1 MLKSM
6 PLLLS
11 IPRSMLLRSMHQSLF
26 RLLSEIRPLATP
38 TQRVISRIRTVIERF
53 GRLPEPMQV
62 RFLAALKTFGY
73 CAAALDW
80 FDEQAQDPDL
90 MRRRGLR
97 PAEPL
102 PRDLGIF
109 DDTGRIGEQ
118 LSRESLV
125 QLRTW
130 LNNDDRVLGWFFP
143 EGLSPEDDKDLREQL
158 HILHH
163 YERPDGGRGQPWSP
177 IAALDAVLADWPED
191 LPTREV
197 SLAAAERDLIEI
209 LDELFPEEQPGES

>member
-1 MLKSM
+1 MK
-6 PLLLS
+6 
-11 IPRSMLLRSMHQSLF
+11 
-26 RLLSEIRPLATP
+26 
-38 TQRVISRIRTVIERF
+38 
-53 GRLPEPMQV
+53 V
-62 RFLAALKTFGY
+62 RFLATLGTFGHHV
-73 CAAALDW
+73 AALNW

-102 PRDLGIF
+102 PLELGIF
-109 DDTGRIGEQ
+109 DDTGRIREQ
-118 LSRESLV
+118 LSRKSLV
-125 QLRTW
+125 QLREW
-130 LNNDDRVLGWFFP
+130 LEDDDRVLGWFFP

-163 YERPDGGRGQPWSP
+163 YERPDGGHGQPWSP

-197 SLAAAERDLIEI
+197 TLAAAERDLIEI
-209 LDELFPEEQPGES
+209 LDELFPEEPPGES